1 MSMKEEDLDEERGRL
16 ETGTEQKRKS
26 RLVGPRM
33 LKVILT
39 VGPVVAKI
47 LRLGIELVKLFK
59 D

>member
-1 MSMKEEDLDEERGRL
+1 MNTEEDPDEERGQLSSEKKPR
-16 ETGTEQKRKS
+16 RKS
-26 RLVGPRM
+26 RLVNPFT

-39 VGPVVAKI
+39 IGPMVAKI